1 MFTTLAATAA
11 AQAPTGTTRVVLLAV
26 MFVGAAFILG
36 VLLPTAIREGNRV
49 AQAEDDAARED
60 AAPQPARPATY
71 LPTPDDAPV
80 VTVYDARA
88 DEEWLGVIHDGLV
101 HDASG
106 IVHPDDIGWRFQIE
120 RDGADITDA
129 LAGPAQRG

>member
-1 MFTTLAATAA
+1 MSTALLINADINGPVLWGCLITMGILAALIF
-11 AQAPTGTTRVVLLAV
+11 GV
-26 MFVGAAFILG
+26 M
-36 VLLPTAIREGNRV
+36 LPAAIREGNRV
-49 AQAEDDAARED
+49 AQAEEDAARED
-60 AAPQPARPATY
+60 AAPQRARPATY

-80 VTVYDARA
+80 VIVYDARA